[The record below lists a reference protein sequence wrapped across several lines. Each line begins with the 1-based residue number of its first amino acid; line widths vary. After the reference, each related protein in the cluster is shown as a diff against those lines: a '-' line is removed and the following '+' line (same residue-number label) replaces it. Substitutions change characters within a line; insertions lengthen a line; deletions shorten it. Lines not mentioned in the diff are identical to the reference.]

1 MPDIVTQPPRLI
13 VKYQGTVI
21 QEMELKDAQL
31 TIGRKNDNNL
41 VIEDPSVS
49 GHHAKIVKIQSV
61 FFVEDL
67 GSTNGTVINNKAV
80 DRCQLQDSDMI
91 MIGNHRLV
99 FQDVVK
105 PSVVPDWSPT
115 DEADQTMVI
124 KGPKPRDGGNTSP
137 KPGTLKIVA
146 GRTDLHEYQLNH
158 QLTVIGSED
167 GAAVKLRGWFAPKV
181 AAMIGRCGDGYYA
194 SAVQGGK
201 KLWVNGQVV
210 KSQVDLKDGD
220 RLEVAGVKM
229 YFSIKLPEKR

>member
-80 DRCQLQDSDMI
+80 DRCQLQDSDVI

-99 FQDVVK
+99 FQDIVK

-124 KGPKPRDGGNTSP
+124 RDPSRATEGTPRPSR
-137 KPGTLKIVA
+137 
-146 GRTDLHEYQLNH
+146 GR
-158 QLTVIGSED
+158 
-167 GAAVKLRGWFAPKV
+167 
-181 AAMIGRCGDGYYA
+181 
-194 SAVQGGK
+194 
-201 KLWVNGQVV
+201 
-210 KSQVDLKDGD
+210 
-220 RLEVAGVKM
+220 
-229 YFSIKLPEKR
+229 